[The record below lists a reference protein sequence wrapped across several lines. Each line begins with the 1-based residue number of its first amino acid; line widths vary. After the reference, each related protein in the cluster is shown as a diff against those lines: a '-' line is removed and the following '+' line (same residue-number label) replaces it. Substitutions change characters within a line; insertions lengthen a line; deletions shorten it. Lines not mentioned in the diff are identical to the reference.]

1 MVRVGEEIKESEG
14 VKRKGRGYIRCGRC
28 RLHQLHHY
36 LLLFSDPL
44 WDFLSL
50 FLADFLMFFW
60 DLISFDTWGFFF
72 VWQRNFK
79 SKNEILQDLF
89 PRSLLDLLM

>member
-44 WDFLSL
+44 WDFRSL

-60 DLISFDTWGFFF
+60 DLISFDTWGFFSCSRGISNRRTRF
-72 VWQRNFK
+72 YRIY
-79 SKNEILQDLF
+79 SLDLF
-89 PRSLLDLLM
+89 